1 MGATRIRV
9 GTAACLLG
17 AVTLVA
23 GACSTG
29 TPQDAAS
36 TSPPTSSPP
45 TASGTAGA
53 AASPSLETLQQDVLP
68 QFEERS
74 FDEPEVDLPVG
85 YNLFLPADF
94 DSGTQYPMVLFVSDS
109 TRIGDAVPAP
119 STQYGALIWASPQMQ
134 ADHPA
139 IVVVPQYPD
148 LVVADLEG
156 RGTTDYVD
164 LTARLVRSVQ
174 EAYQVDKERTY
185 ATGQGLGAATVLRL
199 AAQQPELFAA
209 ELVVGGQTSKPDLA
223 GLADA
228 TFVSVATGD
237 DAGSQDAIRSVLDTQ
252 DESYRTA
259 SWDATWTQDRLAD
272 AARELLASD
281 DDAYLVTIDGTPTP
295 TATAGVDARPAYQ
308 QVYEIGPLRDWL
320 LAQDD

>member
-36 TSPPTSSPP
+36 TSPPSGSNA
-45 TASGTAGA
+45 TASGTAG

-85 YNLFLPADF
+85 YNLFLPEDF
-94 DSGTQYPMVLFVSDS
+94 DSGQQYPMVLFVSDS
-109 TRIGDAVPAP
+109 TRVGDAVPAP

-185 ATGQGLGAATVLRL
+185 ATGQGLGAATVMLL
-199 AAQQPELFAA
+199 AAQQPDLFAA
-209 ELVVGGQTSKPDLA
+209 ELLVGGETGTPDLA
-223 GLADA
+223 GLDDE

-237 DAGSQDAIRSVLDTQ
+237 DAGAQDDIRSVLDEQ
-252 DESYRTA
+252 DVTYGTA
-259 SWDATWTQDRLAD
+259 SWDAAWAQDRLAQ
-272 AARELLASD
+272 AATELLASD

-295 TATAGVDARPAYQ
+295 TATAGVDARPAFQ

-320 LAQDD
+320 LDQDD